1 MKWIQEDTII
11 VDSRHPETQPPS
23 PRITLFSN
31 GSLQVSRVQL
41 TDTGEYT
48 CEIVTTGGIATQLHA
63 IEVQC
68 KSLSKFIIKKNI

>member
-1 MKWIQEDTII
+1 M
-11 VDSRHPETQPPS
+11 PPS

-48 CEIVTTGGIATQLHA
+48 CEIVTTGGTATQLHA

-68 KSLSKFIIKKNI
+68 K